1 MAYAWTKQNKKGT
14 TIYVRWKRGRGDY
27 PTATHDEHGQRFR
40 NETQA
45 RKWGEAQEADV
56 RRGLYKDPR
65 AAEMPLSD
73 WVNDKWWP
81 AFVAGLKRKT
91 RRDYKYH
98 LELHILPVFG
108 ERPIGGITPSEIA
121 AWEQKLQD
129 DGYAQNTIM
138 NARARLM
145 TLLGDAVVEGLIDA
159 NPADRPRRRGQVRRP
174 EAEEKVWATPLQAL
188 LLAERCALLSGRGD
202 DFVFPLALA
211 YLGLRWG
218 EGIGVQHE
226 DVSPGIVRVRSQLGE
241 GDLFYLETPKDE
253 SKRTLDVPPFLSDL
267 LSELKKQRH
276 DVKCRCKPPK
286 GAQDACPGGLKFVF
300 LGPEG
305 GHFRA
310 SNHRD
315 RVWYPA
321 VHGWY
326 PGNEG
331 KRPRPAR
338 PVLADASGIWPGKP
352 VPAWPAAVAGE
363 EFVVPRGRG
372 IRIYDPEVVHLVS
385 WLPLVP
391 GLTPHGLRHSQQVW
405 MDQLGT
411 LDKLQADRMGHKVG
425 GIRWAYK
432 HVPPEDREALKD
444 GLQRLWKESLAERF
458 AISPRSPVPALDA
471 MLEPLRKAADKRR
484 APQLR
489 ARPAQVRR
497 LRRAVHG

>member
-1 MAYAWTKQNKKGT
+1 MAYAFKRGDTW
-14 TIYVRWKRGRGDY
+14 YVRWKRGRGDY
-27 PTATHDEHGQRFR
+27 PTATKDEHGQKFTSKRAA
-40 NETQA
+40 E
-45 RKWGEAQEADV
+45 KWGEAQEADA

-65 AAEMPLSD
+65 AGETTLAE
-73 WVNDKWWP
+73 WVEGRWWP
-81 AFVAGLKRKT
+81 AFVEGLKRKT
-91 RRDYKYH
+91 RANYQYF
-98 LELHILPVFG
+98 LELHILPGLGHRPLG
-108 ERPIGGITPSEIA
+108 EITPAEVA
-121 AWEQKLQD
+121 EWEQQMRQ
-129 DGYAQNTIM
+129 DGYADNTVR

-159 NPADRPRRRGQVRRP
+159 NPADRPRRRGRVRRP
-174 EAEEKVWATPLQAL
+174 EAEEKVWATPLQAVQ
-188 LLAERCALLSGRGD
+188 LAERCALLSGRDD

-218 EGIGVQHE
+218 EGIGLQHD

-241 GDLFYLETPKDE
+241 GDHFYVETPKDE
-253 SKRTLDVPPFLSDL
+253 SRRTLDVPPFLSDL
-267 LSELKKQRH
+267 LSELKKRRH
-276 DVKCRCKPPK
+276 DVKCRCKKPK
-286 GAQDACPGGLKFVF
+286 GVPDACPGGLKFVF

-338 PVLADASGIWPGKP
+338 PVLADVSGIWPGRP
-352 VPAWPAAVAGE
+352 VPAWPAAVEGE

-372 IRIYDPEVVHLVS
+372 IRIYDPEAVHLVS

-458 AISPRSPVPALDA
+458 AISQRSPVATLDA
-471 MLEPLRKAADKRR
+471 LLEPLRQAAARR
-484 APQLR
+484 RVTPLR
-489 ARPAQVRR
+489 TRSGQVRR
-497 LRRAVHG
+497 LSRARHG

>member
-1 MAYAWTKQNKKGT
+1 MAYAWTKENKKGT
-14 TIYVRWKRGRGDY
+14 TVYVRWKRGRGDY
-27 PTATHDEHGQRFR
+27 PTATCDEHGQPFR
-40 NETQA
+40 NEREA
-45 RKWGEAQEADV
+45 KKWGQAQEADV

-65 AAEMPLSD
+65 AGEITLAE
-73 WVNDKWWP
+73 WVQDRWWP
-81 AFVAGLKRKT
+81 AFVEGLKRKT
-91 RRDYKYH
+91 RDNYRYV
-98 LELHILPVFG
+98 LELHILPQLG
-108 ERPIGGITPSEIA
+108 PYPLNQITPAQVAE
-121 AWEQKLQD
+121 WEQGLRK
-129 DGYAQNTIM
+129 DGYADNTVR

-159 NPADRPRRRGQVRRP
+159 NPADRPRRRGRVRRP
-174 EAEEKVWATPLQAL
+174 EAEEKVWATPLQTL
-188 LLAERCALLSGRGD
+188 LLAERCALLSGRDD
-202 DFVFPLALA
+202 DFVFPLVLG

-218 EGIGVQHE
+218 EGIGIQH
-226 DVSPGIVRVRSQLGE
+226 DAVSPGIVRVRSQLGE
-241 GDLFYLETPKDE
+241 DDLFYLETPKDE
-253 SKRTLDVPPFLSDL
+253 SLRTLDVPPFLSEL

-276 DVKCRCKPPK
+276 DVTCRCSNPDDVP
-286 GAQDACPGGLKFVF
+286 DACPGGLRFVF
-300 LGPEG
+300 LGDKG

-310 SNHRD
+310 SNYRD

-352 VPAWPAAVAGE
+352 VPTWPAAVAGE

-432 HVPPEDREALKD
+432 HVPPEDREELKD

-458 AISPRSPVPALDA
+458 AISPRSPVATLDA
-471 MLEPLRKAADKRR
+471 LLEPLRKAAGKRR
-484 APQLR
+484 PVQLR